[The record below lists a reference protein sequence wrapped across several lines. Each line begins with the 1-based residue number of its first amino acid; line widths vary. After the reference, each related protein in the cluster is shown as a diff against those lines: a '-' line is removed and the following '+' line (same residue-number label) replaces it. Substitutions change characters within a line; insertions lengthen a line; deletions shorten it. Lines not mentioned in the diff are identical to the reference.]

1 MTCWRI
7 VVRKRPN
14 IARPSRLARSAAKA
28 NDADEA
34 SVATVGPNDNIFA
47 ALDVP
52 DAEEWLAKAE
62 LARAI
67 QRHTT
72 ARRMT
77 QMQAAVALGGA
88 QSDISN
94 LARGRLAGYSIERL
108 CRFLNA
114 LGQDVRIVVQP
125 KPRTRR
131 QATVRAMVLR
141 TA

>member
-1 MTCWRI
+1 M
-7 VVRKRPN
+7 RKRPN
-14 IARPSRLARSAAKA
+14 IARPSRLARSVAKA

-34 SVATVGPNDNIFA
+34 SVATVGPDDNIFA
-47 ALDVP
+47 ALDLP

-67 QRHTT
+67 QRHITE
-72 ARRMT
+72 RRLT
-77 QMQAAVALGGA
+77 QVQAATALGGA

-131 QATVRAMVLR
+131 QATVRATVLR